1 MNMTV
6 NKKRHTEGNVTH
18 LNMKTEPPP
27 RAVRPV
33 FLKLLLAVVLLAAVF
48 GVVGC
53 TALRQPEE
61 LAWQSMHVY
70 DSLQT
75 MDIVN
80 DPCYAEGH
88 AITAKLI
95 GRNPSRG
102 DVVGWAVGS
111 AVFHAGV
118 SELLLKRGMRKTYK
132 VWQAVTILDTGMSI
146 SDGISVGV
154 RVGAPNTRVIEN
166 GCR

>member
-1 MNMTV
+1 MKTTNRNV
-6 NKKRHTEGNVTH
+6 RGAGVTH
-18 LNMKTEPPP
+18 LHMTTEPV
-27 RAVRPV
+27 RRVRPW
-33 FLKLLLAVVLLAAVF
+33 LRWLLVATLVLAAWAMT
-48 GVVGC
+48 GC

-61 LAWQSMHVY
+61 LAWQGMHVY

-75 MDIVN
+75 LDIVD

-88 AITAKLI
+88 AITRKLI
-95 GRNPSRG
+95 GDNPSREA
-102 DVVGWAVGS
+102 VAGWAIGS

-118 SELLLKRGMRKTYK
+118 SELLLKRDMRKTYR